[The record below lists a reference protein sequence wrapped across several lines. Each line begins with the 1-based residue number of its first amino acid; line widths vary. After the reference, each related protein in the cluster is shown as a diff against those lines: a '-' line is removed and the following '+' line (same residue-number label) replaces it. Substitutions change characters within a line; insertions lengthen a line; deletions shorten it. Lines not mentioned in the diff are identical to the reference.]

1 MVSVRQ
7 QQEKI
12 FVCMK
17 CNKTMCVCGGS
28 DVRRDERPKEKTT
41 KIVECADIHRDKD
54 ILQQN
59 RKWCA
64 VLTSGLTT
72 GIPTDQSASQMPGQP
87 NKPANTGS
95 NVSVRLTILPVKFM
109 TSNEIK
115 QPHQI
120 N

>member
-1 MVSVRQ
+1 
-7 QQEKI
+7 
-12 FVCMK
+12 MK
-17 CNKTMCVCGGS
+17 CNKTMCVRRERCGRGE
-28 DVRRDERPKEKTT
+28 RRAETQREKTT

-59 RKWCA
+59 RKWCCSVHKRA
-64 VLTSGLTT
+64 PLLYY
-72 GIPTDQSASQMPGQP
+72 TDQSASQMPGQP
-87 NKPANTGS
+87 NNQQTQDRI
-95 NVSVRLTILPVKFM
+95 SVRLTILPVKFM